1 METHTTYEAF
11 QPKVRSDL
19 DQASGSNHLFTRN
32 DTHGS
37 AGKESAYNAGDTGE
51 MSSTGRHEFDPW
63 VKKIP

>member
-32 DTHGS
+32 DTPGS
-37 AGKESAYNAGDTGE
+37 AGKESAYNAGDTGD
-51 MSSTGRHEFDPW
+51 SG
-63 VKKIP
+63 